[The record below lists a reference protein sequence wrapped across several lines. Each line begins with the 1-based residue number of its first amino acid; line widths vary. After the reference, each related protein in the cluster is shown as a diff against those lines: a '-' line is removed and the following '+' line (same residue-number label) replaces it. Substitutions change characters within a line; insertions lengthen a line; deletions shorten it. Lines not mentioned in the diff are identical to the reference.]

1 MEKDNKEE
9 NLLMNPHEMDKDED
23 SIENKEKIDEN
34 KIDNKDNEKQ
44 KVEEEEDD
52 DNNEEIDGFKNE
64 PEHEELKIER
74 LLGDNKTYDRSI
86 KVMLIGDSGVG
97 KTNILNRLINNK
109 FNDKHEPSLS
119 LEYSNHSIKI
129 NNYIIR
135 MQIWDTAGQEK
146 YNSIISNY
154 YKSAEVAVFVYSIDD
169 IKSYNSIQEWYKEL
183 ISEKNDEN
191 NNVKKILLGNKLDL
205 EKERRVETKIA
216 KTFADENGFE
226 VFAEITCKND
236 GEQKIYNISNI
247 FDAIGK
253 IFYDEYTQSSCNNL
267 SSFHYFASASILDS
281 KKNPENEIENIEVD
295 KKKKC
300 CCTCF

>member
-1 MEKDNKEE
+1 
-9 NLLMNPHEMDKDED
+9 MDKDD

-34 KIDNKDNEKQ
+34 KMDNNDNNDNKKP
-44 KVEEEEDD
+44 KEEEDDD
-52 DNNEEIDGFKNE
+52 DNNEEIEGFKNE
-64 PEHEELKIER
+64 VENEEIKIER
-74 LLGDNKTYDRSI
+74 LKGDIKTYDRSI
-86 KVMLIGDSGVG
+86 KVILIGDSGVG
-97 KTNILNRLINNK
+97 KTNILNRLVNNK
-109 FNDKHEPSLS
+109 FNDKYEPSLS
-119 LEYSNHSIKI
+119 LEYNNHSIKI

-154 YKSAEVAVFVYSIDD
+154 YKSAEVAVFVYSIND

-183 ISEKNDEN
+183 INENNDDN

-205 EKERRVETKIA
+205 ENERQVEFNTA
-216 KTFADENGFE
+216 KSFADENAFE

-236 GEQKIYNISNI
+236 NEQKLYNISNI

-253 IFYDEYTQSSCNNL
+253 IFYDEYSQSSGNNL

-281 KKNPENEIENIEVD
+281 KKNPENVIENVEVD